1 MYTSSFLGR
10 SPSRFPNLLQPLR
23 ASGGFTT
30 RFSSQNLTNAS
41 LSSVLLSLPISW
53 VSDRPVTTTFSLRLA
68 VSCSTRPV
76 YINLHG
82 ACLCSQNSLG
92 SIRYV
97 VLTGEWGQHYWTP
110 FDGCFLLTVF
120 IIAVVCLKHFSSSY
134 SQEIDVRISANS
146 SAVLLSADCNP
157 A

>member
-30 RFSSQNLTNAS
+30 RFSSQNLTNGS
-41 LSSVLLSLPISW
+41 LSSVLLSLPLST
-53 VSDRPVTTTFSLRLA
+53 VFGRPVTTTFSLRLA
-68 VSCSTRPV
+68 VSCKHTV
-76 YINLHG
+76 YLNLHG

-92 SIRYV
+92 SIQYV
-97 VLTGEWGQHYWTP
+97 VLTILNTVRW
-110 FDGCFLLTVF
+110 LL
-120 IIAVVCLKHFSSSY
+120 
-134 SQEIDVRISANS
+134 SANS
-146 SAVLLSADCNP
+146 IYNSCSLLETFLFVIQPWDRCVHYIYQPFSAVLLSADCNP